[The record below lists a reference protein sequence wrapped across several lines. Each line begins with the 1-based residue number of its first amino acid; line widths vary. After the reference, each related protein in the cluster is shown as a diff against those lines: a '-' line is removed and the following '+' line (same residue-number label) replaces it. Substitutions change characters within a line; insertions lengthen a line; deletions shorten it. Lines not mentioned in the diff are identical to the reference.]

1 MRRQVV
7 HFPSEIQHAAVF
19 GRFIWSHSMTGIKK
33 ILIAEDEEDI
43 IWAVTKS
50 LTRMNPNIEVYWA
63 RDGNQ
68 AYEMLQQERFDLV
81 ISDVCMPGRDGI
93 ELSMEIRKLFPQMK
107 IILMTSHSS
116 AEIMHR
122 TRALSN
128 YRYIEKPFDIA
139 YLRHLVFEALN
150 TDMPLGI
157 NMGYDEN
164 YLSRG

>member
-1 MRRQVV
+1 MRCQVV
-7 HFPSEIQHAAVF
+7 HFPPNIQRPCIL
-19 GRFIWSHSMTGIKK
+19 GRFTWSHSMTVIKK

-50 LTRMNPNIEVYWA
+50 LTRTNPNIEVRGA

-68 AYEMLQQERFDLV
+68 AYEILQQERFDLV

-93 ELSMEIRKLFPQMK
+93 ELSMEIRKLFPEMK
-107 IILMTSHSS
+107 IILMTSCSS
-116 AEIMHR
+116 AEIMD
-122 TRALSN
+122 RASALID

-150 TDMPLGI
+150 ADMPLGI
-157 NMGYDEN
+157 NMGYDGN